1 VTGRQAQARIAFLEA
16 AIAEHERK
24 LEALFETMRL
34 AAEAAGISVAAVQ
47 PSRDRH
53 GLYAVKASAS

>member
-1 VTGRQAQARIAFLEA
+1 VTACQAQARIASLEA
-16 AIAEHERK
+16 AIAEHEAK
-24 LEALFETMRL
+24 LAALFEAMRL
-34 AAEAAGISVAAVQ
+34 AAEAAGIPVAAVQ